1 MNGHVDPLRLAA
13 ASREERRALLAHVRE
28 CPACRGVVIDHDPA
42 MLFGL
47 LALAPLPPVLLDDL
61 SREVARR
68 AGNDRQPF
76 GVLALAST
84 WPRRAA
90 AAAMFALT
98 LLTGYAT
105 LHERPASPTPL
116 ALSSRRADVAVDS
129 GRGVSQVIDL
139 TVGETQIVM
148 VYNGEL
154 KL

>member
-1 MNGHVDPLRLAA
+1 VSAHVDPVRLAE
-13 ASREERRALLAHVRE
+13 ASGAERRAFLEHVR
-28 CPACRGVVIDHDPA
+28 ACAPCRRAAVDHDPSTI
-42 MLFGL
+42 FGL
-47 LALAPLPPVLLDDL
+47 LALAPLPPVLLDNL

-68 AGNDRQPF
+68 AGRDRQPY
-76 GVLALAST
+76 GALSESAT

-90 AAAMFALT
+90 AAAVFVLT
-98 LLTGYAT
+98 LLSGYAT
-105 LHERPASPTPL
+105 LLERSAAPTPL
-116 ALSSRRADVAVDS
+116 ALSFRRADVEVES

>member
-1 MNGHVDPLRLAA
+1 MLEHLRACPPCQRAVAGQDP
-13 ASREERRALLAHVRE
+13 S
-28 CPACRGVVIDHDPA
+28 

-47 LALAPLPPVLLDDL
+47 LALAPLSPALLDDL
-61 SREVARR
+61 SRTIARR
-68 AGNDRQPF
+68 AGSDRPPY
-76 GVLALAST
+76 GALAEPAT

-98 LLTGYAT
+98 LLSGYAT
-105 LHERPASPTPL
+105 LYERSAAPTPL
-116 ALSSRRADVAVDS
+116 ALSSRRADVEVDS

>member
-1 MNGHVDPLRLAA
+1 MLEHLRACA
-13 ASREERRALLAHVRE
+13 PCRRAVA
-28 CPACRGVVIDHDPA
+28 GHDPS

-47 LALAPLPPVLLDDL
+47 LALAPLPPIPLQDL
-61 SREVARR
+61 SRTVARR
-68 AGNDRQPF
+68 AGSDRPPY
-76 GVLALAST
+76 GALAEATT

-90 AAAMFALT
+90 AAAIFALT
-98 LLTGYAT
+98 LLSGYAT
-105 LHERPASPTPL
+105 LYERSAAPTPL
-116 ALSSRRADVAVDS
+116 ALSSRRADVEVDS

>member
-1 MNGHVDPLRLAA
+1 MSAHVDPVGLAA
-13 ASREERRALLAHVRE
+13 SSGVKRREMLEHVRACAPCRRAA
-28 CPACRGVVIDHDPA
+28 ADHDPSL
-42 MLFGL
+42 LFGL

-68 AGNDRQPF
+68 AGNDRQLY
-76 GVLALAST
+76 GVLAESAT

-90 AAAMFALT
+90 AAAVFVLT
-98 LLTGYAT
+98 LLSGYAT
-105 LHERPASPTPL
+105 LRERSTSPAPL
-116 ALSSRRADVAVDS
+116 ALSSRRADVEVDS